1 MKQFRWI
8 SLFLT
13 LLLLFGTVSPVFAA
27 ETQTETQA
35 LQTESETSAETLD
48 PTAPT
53 EDYHNAVIAPEEV
66 IFEMPEPNSELMPE
80 PSEFFYG
87 GEYEANARAA
97 MLVELNSNSVVYSLN
112 PDMKVYPASLTKILT
127 CILALE
133 YGDLEDTVTVT
144 DTALS
149 NLDISGS
156 SAGLV
161 AGEQMSLR
169 NLLYCMML
177 SSANEACNVAAEY
190 VCGDIETFVKLM
202 NAKAAALGCKNTH
215 FVNTHGLHNEEHYT
229 TVRDLCTIARYAW
242 QNEMFRKISST
253 AVYTVP
259 ATNKSEPRE
268 LETTNELIIDNYT
281 KYFYS
286 RASGIKTGF
295 TTPAGG
301 CLAST
306 AADKHVEYLSVVVGC
321 DIVHEADNSYTD
333 ERFVVTKKLFEY
345 AFKNYSYTQV
355 VSRLDMTDSVPVT
368 LSAAKDFVIVRPAE
382 DVYALLPND
391 YDASLVSTSYS
402 LYDGAAGLEA
412 PIEAGQLVGELTVYY
427 NGVKIAV
434 APLAADISVKRSEA
448 AYSKRRFR
456 NFLADFWWLFLTL
469 FVLAVPVALVLI
481 LRAKNKKKHD
491 RRMMLN
497 RRPGQHDLGGKKK

>member
-1 MKQFRWI
+1 MKKLKFTA
-8 SLFLT
+8 FL
-13 LLLLFGTVSPVFAA
+13 LCFVLLFNSFCPAAFAA
-27 ETQTETQA
+27 EEE
-35 LQTESETSAETLD
+35 TES
-48 PTAPT
+48 TAATEAT
-53 EDYHNAVIAPEEV
+53 EDFHNAVIAPEEV
-66 IFEMPEPNSELMPE
+66 YFEMPAPDSEVMPA

-87 GEYEANARAA
+87 DEYQADARAA
-97 MLVELNSNSVVYSLN
+97 ILLELNSNAVVYSLN
-112 PDMKVYPASLTKILT
+112 PDLKIYPASLTKILT

-156 SAGLV
+156 SAGLM

-190 VCGDIETFVKLM
+190 VCGDIDTFVELM

-229 TVRDLCTIARYAW
+229 TVRDLSTIARYAW

-253 AVYTVP
+253 AKYTVP

-281 KYFYS
+281 KYYYS
-286 RASGIKTGF
+286 KASGIKTGF

-321 DIVHEADNSYTD
+321 EIVHEADNSYTD
-333 ERFVVTKKLFEY
+333 ERFVVTKRLFEY
-345 AFKNYSYTQV
+345 AFKNFSYTQV
-355 VSRLDMTDSVPVT
+355 VSRLDMIGSVPVT

-382 DVYALLPND
+382 DVYALLPD
-391 YDASLVSTSYS
+391 DFDPSLVSTSYS
-402 LYDGAAGLEA
+402 LYNNASGLEA
-412 PIEAGQLVGELTVYY
+412 PVEEGQLVGELTVFYD
-427 NGVKIAV
+427 GKTIAT
-434 APLAADISVKRSEA
+434 APLAADISVRRSET
-448 AYSKRRFR
+448 AYTQRQVK
-456 NFLADFWWLFLTL
+456 NFFTDYWWIFL
-469 FVLAVPVALVLI
+469 VALLI
-481 LRAKNKKKHD
+481 MIPLAIILLLRANNKKKH
-491 RRMMLN
+491 RRAMMLN
-497 RRPGQHDLGGKKK
+497 RKPGMKKWGEKE

>member
-1 MKQFRWI
+1 MKNIRLLALLL
-8 SLFLT
+8 SV
-13 LLLLFGTVSPVFAA
+13 LLLFSVLCPVWAA
-27 ETQTETQA
+27 EETQDTGDYET
-35 LQTESETSAETLD
+35 TENTE
-48 PTAPT
+48 PT
-53 EDYHNAVIAPEEV
+53 EDFHNAVIAPEEV
-66 IFEMPEPNSELMPE
+66 IFEMPEPDSELMPE

-87 GEYEANARAA
+87 GEYQADARAA
-97 MLVELNSNSVVYSLN
+97 ILIELNSNSVVYALN
-112 PDMKVYPASLTKILT
+112 PDMKIYPASLTKILT

-190 VCGDIETFVKLM
+190 VCGDIDTFVRLM

-215 FVNTHGLHNEEHYT
+215 FVNTHGLHNEDHYT
-229 TVRDLCTIARYAW
+229 TVRDLSTIARYAW
-242 QNEMFRKISST
+242 QNETFRKISST

-306 AADKHVEYLSVVVGC
+306 AADKHVEYLSVVAGC
-321 DIVHEADNSYTD
+321 EIVHEADNSYTD

-355 VSRLDMTDSVPVT
+355 VSRLDMTDSVPVS
-368 LSAAKDFVIVRPAE
+368 LSAAKDFVIIRPAE

-391 YDASLVSTSYS
+391 FDPALVSTSYT
-402 LYDGAAGLEA
+402 LYNGATGLEA
-412 PIEAGQLVGELTVYY
+412 PIEEGQLVGELTVFY
-427 NGVKIAV
+427 NGVKIAA
-434 APLAADISVKRSEA
+434 APLAADISIKRSES

-456 NFLADFWWLFLTL
+456 SFLKDYWWIFLGL
-469 FVLAVPVALVLI
+469 FVLSVPVAVVLI
-481 LRAKNKKKHD
+481 LRARNKRKHD
-491 RRMMLN
+491 RLMMLH
-497 RRPGQHDLGGKKK
+497 RKPGQHDWGKKKQ

>member
-1 MKQFRWI
+1 MKNIRLI
-8 SLFLT
+8 ALL
-13 LLLLFGTVSPVFAA
+13 LCVLLLFSALFPVLAA
-27 ETQTETQA
+27 EETQEPEETGA
-35 LQTESETSAETLD
+35 TEN
-48 PTAPT
+48 T
-53 EDYHNAVIAPEEV
+53 EPSDDYHNAVIAPEEV
-66 IFEMPEPNSELMPE
+66 IFEMPEPESELMPE

-97 MLVELNSNSVVYSLN
+97 ILIELNSNSVVYALN

-190 VCGDIETFVKLM
+190 VCGDIDTFVRLM

-229 TVRDLCTIARYAW
+229 TVRDLSTIARYAW

-259 ATNKSEPRE
+259 ATNKSDERP

-368 LSAAKDFVIVRPAE
+368 LSAAKNFVIIRPAE
-382 DVYALLPND
+382 DIYALLPND
-391 YDASLVSTSYS
+391 YDPTLVSTSYA
-402 LYDGAAGLEA
+402 LYNGATALEA
-412 PIEAGQLVGELTVYY
+412 PVEEGQLVGELTVYY

-434 APLAADISVKRSEA
+434 APLAADISVKRSGA
-448 AYSKRRFR
+448 AYTKHRFR
-456 NFLADFWWLFLTL
+456 SFLKKYWWIFLALFILS
-469 FVLAVPVALVLI
+469 VPVAVVLI
-481 LRAKNKKKHD
+481 LRARNKRRHD
-491 RRMMLN
+491 RTMMLH
-497 RRPGQHDLGGKKK
+497 RKPGQHDWGGKKK